1 MNRRILTLL
10 AGGTAAAFA
19 LALPLSAAPKNT
31 NHNTNLPPNTKNCG
45 GDNNITIVAPEE
57 LWPPNH
63 KYFTGIS
70 VTADDGED
78 NKTVT
83 LETTGTHNQPDGDT
97 GGNGSGNTADDIT
110 TDGEDPTIVTSD
122 DGQTV
127 VAEEKSDTGTV
138 TTNWKARAERAGTLK
153 PGRTYTLS
161 AIATF
166 ADGDSTGDNNPNCTH
181 SVTFTVPHDMRKSTR
196 TP

>member
-1 MNRRILTLL
+1 
-10 AGGTAAAFA
+10 
-19 LALPLSAAPKNT
+19 
-31 NHNTNLPPNTKNCG
+31 
-45 GDNNITIVAPEE
+45 VAPEK

-63 KYFTGIS
+63 KYYTGIS
-70 VTADDGED
+70 VTAEDGDEEA
-78 NKTVT
+78 TVT

-127 VAEEKSDTGTV
+127 VAEEDSDNGTV

-166 ADGDSTGDNNPNCTH
+166 TDGDSSADCTH
-181 SVTFTVPHDMRKSTR
+181 SVTFTVPHDMRPEYR
-196 TP
+196 